1 MNGRHLIHT
10 GQMIRKI
17 LLNKRQKFNTER
29 HGVSLKI
36 ISNKY
41 TVRTLNLNVDYEP
54 MSW

>member
-10 GQMIRKI
+10 NQMIRKI
-17 LLNKRQKFNTER
+17 LLNKRQEFTTER
-29 HGVSLKI
+29 YGVSLKI

-41 TVRTLNLNVDYEP
+41 TIRILNLNIDYEP